1 MNTML
6 FSVRPHI
13 LRLLEEGPAPL
24 FWVPL
29 PVPIPCPPS
38 ALIAAGLF
46 SFTLIQILYSFSYFF
61 FFFFFLAIFWC
72 LVGQVELSHKEFSED
87 PRREM
92 LLSLPKLSNCR
103 GLSQVCLKYYFK
115 IHCRTQS
122 LTFSSPFFCTN
133 SALPGYYLH
142 C

>member
-24 FWVPL
+24 FWVLL

-38 ALIAAGLF
+38 ALIAGLF
-46 SFTLIQILYSFSYFF
+46 SSTLIQILYSFSYFFFFFF

-92 LLSLPKLSNCR
+92 LLSLLKLSNYR

-122 LTFSSPFFCTN
+122 LTFSSPFF
-133 SALPGYYLH
+133 ALI
-142 C
+142 